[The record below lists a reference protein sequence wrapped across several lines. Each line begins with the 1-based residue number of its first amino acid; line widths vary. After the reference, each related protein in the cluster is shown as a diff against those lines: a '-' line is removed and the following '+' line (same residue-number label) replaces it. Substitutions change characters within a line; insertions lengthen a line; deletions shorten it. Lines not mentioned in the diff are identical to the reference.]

1 MKNKNNIKRV
11 TENKNM
17 QSIQEKKIQI
27 NENNIIRNSRK
38 NYNTNNHVHFYSNS
52 SKKNKDVLNN
62 DRIIENKIKN
72 EAKEELDH
80 PKPLITENDED
91 LDNLKSQ
98 FDQKEQKEINVT
110 PPTSENAIIQKNEN
124 LEKTKDSSEGQESN
138 YEYKIIKSEK
148 NKMVCSDLKNYNNK
162 GNNLK
167 MNKNNKTE
175 GVNSINKGKNIL
187 ISVNKMSEYKNK
199 NNKNNPFIRN
209 NFNMKNNNK
218 TFDRKINNNFVV
230 DKYLNIEKE
239 NQNSNIN
246 SNKKEN
252 ISYVSNQANSLIKNK
267 NNKNSKKI
275 LSSKESLKTK
285 IKTIEVK
292 PIKRLIYQECE
303 KNYSSEKKINN
314 FQNVS
319 KNNIRYYRHS
329 INDTKIIYKKLD
341 LTMNNS
347 RSRNLSI
354 DKIKL
359 LNKKDDKDKDKDA
372 LDKDNTNKIQTS
384 KKESNETKPQQQNR
398 LLNQKAINLNQI
410 KNFNNTKTTY
420 VVFSKNN
427 KISQIPKVNFTP
439 IFKQNYTK
447 ISNQKKNLVKPKM
460 TLSNQLSFSNAK
472 HLFAQK
478 QKKITLNKSQKKI
491 YFFNKPEY
499 ENDFRNSNKTTI
511 YENNKEIF
519 DDLKDKKPIQVIKNY
534 PKNKQNIFPSYG
546 SNYDYQ
552 YYYGNNFFDN
562 NCVPIEYNAPYTG
575 KYIY

>member
-52 SKKNKDVLNN
+52 SKKNKDSLSN

-72 EAKEELDH
+72 EVKEELDH

-98 FDQKEQKEINVT
+98 FDQKEQKEINIT

-167 MNKNNKTE
+167 MNKNNKIE
-175 GVNSINKGKNIL
+175 GVNGINKGKNIL

-218 TFDRKINNNFVV
+218 TFDRKINNNFIV

-239 NQNSNIN
+239 NRNSNIN

-285 IKTIEVK
+285 IKTIEIK

-384 KKESNETKPQQQNR
+384 KKESNETKLQQQNR

-460 TLSNQLSFSNAK
+460 TLS
-472 HLFAQK
+472 
-478 QKKITLNKSQKKI
+478 
-491 YFFNKPEY
+491 
-499 ENDFRNSNKTTI
+499 
-511 YENNKEIF
+511 
-519 DDLKDKKPIQVIKNY
+519 KPIK
-534 PKNKQNIFPSYG
+534 
-546 SNYDYQ
+546 
-552 YYYGNNFFDN
+552 FFK
-562 NCVPIEYNAPYTG
+562 C
-575 KYIY
+575 

>member
-1 MKNKNNIKRV
+1 
-11 TENKNM
+11 
-17 QSIQEKKIQI
+17 
-27 NENNIIRNSRK
+27 
-38 NYNTNNHVHFYSNS
+38 
-52 SKKNKDVLNN
+52 
-62 DRIIENKIKN
+62 
-72 EAKEELDH
+72 
-80 PKPLITENDED
+80 
-91 LDNLKSQ
+91 
-98 FDQKEQKEINVT
+98 
-110 PPTSENAIIQKNEN
+110 
-124 LEKTKDSSEGQESN
+124 
-138 YEYKIIKSEK
+138 
-148 NKMVCSDLKNYNNK
+148 
-162 GNNLK
+162 
-167 MNKNNKTE
+167 
-175 GVNSINKGKNIL
+175 L

-218 TFDRKINNNFVV
+218 TFDRKINNNFIV

-239 NQNSNIN
+239 NRNSNIN

-384 KKESNETKPQQQNR
+384 KKESNETKLQQQNR

-460 TLSNQLSFSNAK
+460 TLS
-472 HLFAQK
+472 
-478 QKKITLNKSQKKI
+478 
-491 YFFNKPEY
+491 
-499 ENDFRNSNKTTI
+499 
-511 YENNKEIF
+511 
-519 DDLKDKKPIQVIKNY
+519 KPIK
-534 PKNKQNIFPSYG
+534 
-546 SNYDYQ
+546 
-552 YYYGNNFFDN
+552 FFK
-562 NCVPIEYNAPYTG
+562 C
-575 KYIY
+575 

>member
-1 MKNKNNIKRV
+1 MKNKNNIKKV

-52 SKKNKDVLNN
+52 SKKNKDELSN

-98 FDQKEQKEINVT
+98 FDQKEQKEINIT
-110 PPTSENAIIQKNEN
+110 PPISENAIIQKNEN

-138 YEYKIIKSEK
+138 YEHKIVKSEK
-148 NKMVCSDLKNYNNK
+148 NKMVCSDLKNFNNK

-167 MNKNNKTE
+167 MNNNNKNE
-175 GVNSINKGKNIL
+175 GFSVINRGKNIL
-187 ISVNKMSEYKNK
+187 ISVNKISEYKNK

-230 DKYLNIEKE
+230 DKYSNIDKE

-252 ISYVSNQANSLIKNK
+252 ISYIFNQANSLIKNK

-275 LSSKESLKTK
+275 LPSKESLKSE

-303 KNYSSEKKINN
+303 KNYSSEKKIDN

-319 KNNIRYYRHS
+319 KNKIRYHRHS
-329 INDTKIIYKKLD
+329 INDTKIIYKKLN

-347 RSRNLSI
+347 RSRNLSF
-354 DKIKL
+354 DKIKQ
-359 LNKKDDKDKDKDA
+359 LNKKDDKDNNI
-372 LDKDNTNKIQTS
+372 LDKENTNKNQTS

-398 LLNQKAINLNQI
+398 LLNQKAIDLNQI
-410 KNFNNTKTTY
+410 NNFNNTKTTY
-420 VVFSKNN
+420 VVFSKND

-447 ISNQKKNLVKPKM
+447 ISNQKKILVKPKM

-472 HLFAQK
+472 HIFAQK

-499 ENDFRNSNKTTI
+499 ENGFRNLNKTTT
-511 YENNKEIF
+511 YENNKQIF
-519 DDLKDKKPIQVIKNY
+519 NDLKDKKPIQVIKNY
-534 PKNKQNIFPSYG
+534 RKDKQNIFPSYG

-552 YYYGNNFFDN
+552 YYYGNNFFDS
-562 NCVPIEYNAPYTG
+562 NCVPIGYDSPYTG